1 MDYRALLLEYL
12 ACFLFPLWLIAGV
25 ADYLCHRWTDIGHT
39 SGLKESA
46 LHVVQALE
54 VGVPLLAGLLLEIN
68 ALVLAVMIAGVIA
81 HSLTAVWDVSY
92 TAPRRHIS
100 PFEQHVHSYL
110 EFIPVMA
117 VSVVALL
124 HWEQFAALFGQ
135 GVQEADFSL
144 RLKREP
150 IPSVYLGVV
159 LGLIGGLELVP
170 LIEEFWRSWRQR
182 THAGSAQ
189 TSVRM

>member
-1 MDYRALLLEYL
+1 MDYRALLLGYL
-12 ACFLFPLWLIAGV
+12 AFFLFPLWLIAGV
-25 ADYLCHRWTDIGHT
+25 ADYLCHRWTDIART

-46 LHVVQALE
+46 LHVLQAVE
-54 VGVPLLAGLLLEIN
+54 VGIPLLCGLLLEIN
-68 ALVLAVMIAGVIA
+68 ALVLAVMISGVIA
-81 HSLTAVWDVSY
+81 HLLTALWDVSY
-92 TAPRRHIS
+92 TAPRRYIS
-100 PFEQHVHSYL
+100 PFEQHVHSCL

-135 GVQEADFSL
+135 GVQEADFSP

-150 IPSVYLGVV
+150 IPSVYLGLV

-170 LIEEFWRSWRQR
+170 LVEEFWRSSRQR
-182 THAGSAQ
+182 THAGSGK
-189 TSVRM
+189 TSGRM

>member
-1 MDYRALLLEYL
+1 MDYRALLLGYL
-12 ACFLFPLWLIAGV
+12 AFFLFPLWLIAGV

-54 VGVPLLAGLLLEIN
+54 VGIPLLAGLLLEIN

-81 HSLTAVWDVSY
+81 HLLTAVWDISY

-117 VSVVALL
+117 LSAVALL
-124 HWEQFAALFGQ
+124 NWEQFAGLFGQ

-150 IPSVYLGVV
+150 IPGVYLALV
-159 LGLIGGLELVP
+159 LGAIGVLQGVP

-182 THAGSAQ
+182 VRKSAAEAGGR
-189 TSVRM
+189 V